1 MSKLC
6 LSICSDN
13 LKRVALWQQ
22 LSLLLLCALANNG
35 GDEHLQL
42 ALSSPDCERLNCTRF
57 VSHGH
62 TAALRWHKHQL
73 NVCMLW
79 VYYA

>member
-6 LSICSDN
+6 LSICSNN

-22 LSLLLLCALANNG
+22 LSLLLLRALANNG

-42 ALSSPDCERLNCTRF
+42 AFFSPDCEQLNGTLF

-62 TAALRWHKHQL
+62 TAAL
-73 NVCMLW
+73 
-79 VYYA
+79 